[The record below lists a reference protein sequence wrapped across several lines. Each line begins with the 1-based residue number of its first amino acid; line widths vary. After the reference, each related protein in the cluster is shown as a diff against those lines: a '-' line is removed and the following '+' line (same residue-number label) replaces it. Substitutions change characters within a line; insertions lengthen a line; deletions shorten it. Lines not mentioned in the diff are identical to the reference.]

1 MTDLLEMLVG
11 FTNIKVIYFLKLS
24 WYMTFY
30 EGKQGFVI
38 LCPEAPTWSGLYGY
52 VKTTD
57 ELKYIQQ

>member
-1 MTDLLEMLVG
+1 MLVG

-57 ELKYIQQ
+57 ELKYIQ